1 VSEALVFRQ
10 HMMTMSMPQADRH
23 GCQSAARDLHC
34 LACCCH
40 QMHQNMM
47 LFWLVVQK
55 GLEQLEAAK
64 NCNIDMSNLRAE
76 SSTGLIPQHAASFR
90 M

>member
-1 VSEALVFRQ
+1 
-10 HMMTMSMPQADRH
+10 
-23 GCQSAARDLHC
+23 
-34 LACCCH
+34 
-40 QMHQNMM
+40 MHQNMM